1 MKIETITRII
11 GSCAILACSSTIP
24 TYGETMDSP
33 ATPGASP
40 IAVSTI
46 ADAELSY
53 KAACAALD
61 KKHLDEAR
69 VHFLSAI
76 NKNPSQVKY
85 YETLCNAAKQTPGLI
100 DLDEL
105 LTIVRVGTFQVNH
118 ASTLKMHQMAGE
130 LEKGTQL
137 AVSSTSVPAAGQL
150 IQQLQ
155 SDFAIEKMV
164 EKGTTNQL
172 PMCAKRLELLD
183 MIEATDQNQIN
194 IDEERRRTAAAASY
208 IEIRDS
214 LKVIKQNVTALL
226 EAKSS
231 EDMPLLNA
239 MLQAASGLIAQSA
252 AVDYSLLPAACRTGM
267 AEDARFVQEKELAYN
282 KLLSKPVLEKILAL
296 NPDDVQIT
304 PKYGEH
310 YGKLTKK
317 ILARQKVVEEITKL
331 LPRLHDTD
339 SVQQAQTAIAAFS
352 AEISD
357 LVEKRYIEYQKYVID
372 NILQKVFDDYDD
384 NGWVTDDNAM
394 YYLELMAYV
403 KITNLTPETLALY
416 QDILSKLLDQLPAS
430 KKVASEKQIATCPN
444 KHDLINE

>member
-11 GSCAILACSSTIP
+11 GSCAILACSSTIL
-24 TYGETMDSP
+24 TYGETMDTP
-33 ATPGASP
+33 ATQGASP
-40 IAVSTI
+40 VAVSTI

-53 KAACAALD
+53 KAACEALD

-76 NKNPSQVKY
+76 NKNPAQVKY
-85 YETLCNAAKQTPGLI
+85 YDALYNAAKQNPGLI

-118 ASTLKMHQMAGE
+118 ANTLKMHQMAGE

-137 AVSSTSVPAAGQL
+137 AVSNTSVPAAGQL

-252 AVDYSLLPAACRTGM
+252 AVDYSLLPAACRKGM
-267 AEDARFVQEKELAYN
+267 AEDAQFVQEKELAYN
-282 KLLSKPVLEKILAL
+282 KLLSEPVLEKIRSL

-304 PKYGEH
+304 PKNGEQYGAF
-310 YGKLTKK
+310 TKK
-317 ILARQKVVEEITKL
+317 ILARQKIVEEITKL
-331 LPRLHDTD
+331 LPELRDTA
-339 SVQQAQTAIAAFS
+339 SVQQAQEVVAAFS

-357 LVEKRYIEYQKYVID
+357 LVEKRYMAYQDYVI
-372 NILQKVFDDYDD
+372 NKILKKVFDDYEDD
-384 NGWVTDDNAM
+384 GWVTDDNAIE
-394 YYLELMAYV
+394 YLKRMEYI
-403 KITNLTPETLALY
+403 KITHLTPETLALY
-416 QDILSKLLDQLPAS
+416 QDVLSKLLDQLPAS
-430 KKVASEKQIATCPN
+430 KKVKSEKDIATCPN

>member
-1 MKIETITRII
+1 
-11 GSCAILACSSTIP
+11 
-24 TYGETMDSP
+24 MDSP

-85 YETLCNAAKQTPGLI
+85 YETLCNAAKQNPGLI

-118 ASTLKMHQMAGE
+118 ANTLKMHQMAGA

-231 EDMPLLNA
+231 EDMPLINA

-252 AVDYSLLPAACRTGM
+252 AVDYSLLPAACRKGM
-267 AEDARFVQEKELAYN
+267 AEDAQFVQEKELAYN
-282 KLLSKPVLEKILAL
+282 KLLSEPVLEKILAL

-304 PKYGEH
+304 PKNGEQYGAF
-310 YGKLTKK
+310 TKK
-317 ILARQKVVEEITKL
+317 ILARQKIIEEITKL
-331 LPRLHDTD
+331 LPKLQHDTD
-339 SVQQAQTAIAAFS
+339 SFRQAQDVVAAFS

-357 LVEKRYIEYQKYVID
+357 LVEKRYMAYQDYVI
-372 NILQKVFDDYDD
+372 NEILKKVFDDYEDD
-384 NGWVTDDNAM
+384 GWVTDDNAIE
-394 YYLELMAYV
+394 YLKRMEDI
-403 KITNLTPETLALY
+403 KITHLTPETLALY

-430 KKVASEKQIATCPN
+430 KKVKSEKDIATFKN